1 MKKVLIISGS
11 PRKDG
16 NTEALAER
24 FAAGAAEAGHE
35 VEVVHLREK
44 KIGYCVNCDSCRI
57 NKTDCVIQ
65 DDANEI
71 VAKALDCD
79 VLVLATPVYFYNV
92 TAQMKTMIDR
102 FYAREHEYFHLPERD
117 CYYLIAN
124 AGFDHHQDS
133 TVAVLDGFIACLRT
147 VKVKGMVQAS
157 RVMFAGDIEGSECLA
172 KAYDMGKN
180 C

>member
-35 VEVVHLREK
+35 VEVVHL
-44 KIGYCVNCDSCRI
+44 
-57 NKTDCVIQ
+57 
-65 DDANEI
+65 
-71 VAKALDCD
+71 
-79 VLVLATPVYFYNV
+79 
-92 TAQMKTMIDR
+92 
-102 FYAREHEYFHLPERD
+102 HERD